1 MTPPVLARLDQFM
14 AGFAVGDAT
23 SQSALLIRDCLRAM
37 GLVSD
42 LYVDPSRLMEAGR
55 AECRPLTEYA
65 GGPLD
70 GVIHHFGLWSQ
81 VTDAFC
87 AVSGPRMLYY
97 HNITPGSF
105 FRGYDDAVADR
116 LDRSRARLPELL
128 PRCTALWAVS
138 DYNAQELCA
147 HADGRPVAVLPLP
160 FNPAVATVAPD
171 PALLRRL
178 RAPVTTILSVGRL
191 APNKRLEELIR
202 AFAVYHRRHNPCSR
216 LLLVGSD
223 RSAPR
228 YVTYLKWLA
237 HELQVPNVCFE
248 GFVWPDALAAYYRL
262 ADLYVATSD
271 HEGYCLPLLEAM
283 AHGVP
288 VIAKRTGGMPEA
300 LGGAGRLYESGSDE
314 PLAAVMHELVAN
326 RAMRSEVL
334 AGQRQRLL
342 VEQRRDL
349 EEALKSLLL
358 QVETGI

>member
-1 MTPPVLARLDQFM
+1 MTPLPPARLDQFM

-23 SQSALLIRDCLRAM
+23 SQSALLIRDRLRAM

-42 LYVDPSRLMEAGR
+42 LYVDPARLMDAGR
-55 AECRPLTEYA
+55 AECRPLTEYV

-70 GVIHHFGLWSQ
+70 GVLHHFGLWSE

-87 AVSGPRMLYY
+87 AVSGPRILYY

-105 FRGYDDAVADR
+105 FRGYDDTVADR
-116 LDRSRARLPELL
+116 LDGSRARLPELL

-138 DYNAQELCA
+138 DFNAQELRA
-147 HADGRPVAVLPLP
+147 LSGGRTVEVLPLP
-160 FNPAVATVAPD
+160 FDPAVAAVAPD

-237 HELQVPNVCFE
+237 HERQVPNVCFE

-262 ADLYVATSD
+262 ADVYVAVSD

-300 LGGAGRLYESGSDE
+300 LGGAGRLYDSASDE
-314 PLAAVMHELVAN
+314 ALAAVLHALVADGET
-326 RAMRSEVL
+326 RAELL
-334 AGQRQRLL
+334 AGQARRLQ

-349 EEALKSLLL
+349 GATLRSLLGK
-358 QVETGI
+358 VESGA